1 MRSRGN
7 FHPDWGHFTPAP
19 NFRRIVVVVSAA
31 TTIGAMGSAA
41 VVLSLVNFQVG
52 APDTPPVSA
61 VATAA
66 MSETAETTMLSQVGP
81 SVAQPAE
88 KAQAPSVPPQE
99 PQGSAGKVDNA
110 GAASPAKAAHQAEPR
125 VARNS
130 EIRPRLAAHRSKQ
143 HFRRFARFFAQFRFN
158 RSW

>member
-61 VATAA
+61 MASAA
-66 MSETAETTMLSQVGP
+66 MSEAAETTMLSQAGP

-88 KAQAPSVPPQE
+88 KAQTPSVPPQKPQE
-99 PQGSAGKVDNA
+99 PAGKVDNA
-110 GAASPAKAAHQAEPR
+110 GAASPAKAAPR
-125 VARNS
+125 VARNA